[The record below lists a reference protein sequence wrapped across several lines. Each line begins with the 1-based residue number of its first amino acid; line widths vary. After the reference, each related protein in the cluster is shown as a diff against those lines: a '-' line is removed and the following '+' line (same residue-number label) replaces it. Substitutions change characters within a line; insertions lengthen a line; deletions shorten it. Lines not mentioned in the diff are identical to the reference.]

1 MASLKEKFFGKLS
14 GSFGD
19 YIGIV
24 KGDDNFI
31 ARKSSK
37 RRLDTSPK
45 GVERRLKF
53 LACIKASKAITSKS
67 SLHSFWKDAAGPK
80 QSAYNYCIKKNYP
93 YITGDGTLSGF
104 SVVPGLGFGFS
115 TDTYTRDENGVILSL
130 LQFANPDMF
139 DTEIEK
145 SIEAYFV
152 FEHYDPEKVDHEKVK
167 FQLRNTIPQPL
178 DLENPLTFSI
188 NFDELDN
195 LLFTLYPEVK
205 THIALCT
212 LNAEGIPVQHSSS
225 LLQQ

>member
-24 KGDDNFI
+24 KGDDNFV

-67 SLHSFWKDAAGPK
+67 SLHYFWKNAAGPK

-115 TDTYTRDENGVILSL
+115 TDTYTRDENGAILSL
-130 LQFANPDMF
+130 FQFANPDMF

-167 FQLRNTIPQPL
+167 FQLWNTIPQPL

-188 NFDELDN
+188 NFDVLDN
-195 LLFTLYPEVK
+195 LLFTQYPELK

-212 LNAEGIPVQHSSS
+212 LDAEGMPVQHSSS